1 MQLSMCCAPFALG
14 LIFLKILR
22 RVNRQVHLDYAAYT
36 ERMSSACSI
45 RDVWQCLQ
53 QFGLRVRGT
62 RNAKDGLV

>member
-1 MQLSMCCAPFALG
+1 
-14 LIFLKILR
+14 
-22 RVNRQVHLDYAAYT
+22 VNRPVHLDYATYT